1 MSKKL
6 IGTYLPLPQEV
17 SQFSLDFIEH
27 NHIIKLHENTD
38 SVTIGTVAEALD
50 PNMERILKQILQSKE
65 ILIVQIDQDDL
76 TSFIS
81 RELSHE
87 QGISSDS
94 ENLSR
99 LEIDQIA
106 NDAPIINLVN
116 SLLIDGVNQ
125 NASDIHFEC
134 FTAEAFVRFRIDGVL
149 KTYTRFS
156 RERFRAVSS
165 RLKIMANLNIM
176 ETRRPQDGRF
186 SVQLRNHSLDI
197 RISVVPIAKGE
208 SIVLRLLNT
217 GNNHVKT
224 LSELGFS
231 DEKVAA
237 LEKLGSNPHGLI
249 LVTGPTGS
257 GKTTTL
263 NALLN
268 SIKSDSRK
276 IITIEDPIEFVI
288 DGIDQIQTN
297 EEIDL
302 TFSTLLR
309 RVLRQDPD
317 VIMVGEIRDE
327 ETAELAVRASL
338 TGHLVLSTLHTN
350 DASSAIARLMNM
362 DVPTYLIS
370 SVVRGV
376 LAQRL
381 VRKLCPECKKSYKPE
396 IQNLRLF
403 QLNTD
408 YGKSFFRAEGCEKC
422 NGSGYSGRIAVLEY
436 FINNKILEEKIASG
450 ESTTSITDYIMT
462 NLLHS
467 FRDSS
472 LELLT
477 EGLTT
482 IDEIKRVILFNA
494 EI

>member
-1 MSKKL
+1 MDKKL
-6 IGTYLPLPQEV
+6 ISNYLPLPVGV

-27 NHIIKLHENTD
+27 NLVIKLDEED
-38 SVTIGTVAEALD
+38 ALVVIGTVKENPD
-50 PNMERILKQILQSKE
+50 NRIDQILRQTFRSKE
-65 ILIVQIDQDDL
+65 IRFQQIDQDDL
-76 TSFIS
+76 TSYIS
-81 RELSHE
+81 RELSSDE
-87 QGISSDS
+87 GTSGSS
-94 ENLSR
+94 ETLSK

-134 FTAEAFVRFRIDGVL
+134 FSNEACVRFRVDGVL
-149 KTYTRFS
+149 RTYSRFS
-156 RERFRAVSS
+156 RERFKAVSS

-176 ETRRPQDGRF
+176 ESRRPQDGRIT
-186 SVQLRNHSLDI
+186 VQLRGLSLDI

-217 GNNHVKT
+217 GLQRVK
-224 LSELGFS
+224 SFQDLGFS
-231 DEKVAA
+231 PDKIAA
-237 LEKLGSNPHGLI
+237 LKKLSVYPHGLI

-263 NALLN
+263 NALLHN
-268 SIKSDSRK
+268 IQSDTRK

-297 EEIDL
+297 EEIEL

-317 VIMVGEIRDE
+317 VIMVGEIRDS
-327 ETAELAVRASL
+327 ETAELAIRASL

-350 DASSAIARLMNM
+350 DASSAITRLLNM
-362 DVPTYLIS
+362 GIAPYLLS
-370 SVVRGV
+370 SVIRGV

-381 VRKLCPECKKSYKPE
+381 VRRLCPFCKKKYHPGLDE
-396 IQNLRLF
+396 LNMLNLKDSLKQVF
-403 QLNTD
+403 YST
-408 YGKSFFRAEGCEKC
+408 GSCEKC
-422 NGSGYSGRIAVLEY
+422 NGTGYSGRIAVLEY
-436 FINNKILEEKIASG
+436 FLNNKSLEEKIAAG
-450 ESTTSITDYIMT
+450 ESTTDITDYI
-462 NLLHS
+462 NKKLLHS

-494 EI
+494 DF